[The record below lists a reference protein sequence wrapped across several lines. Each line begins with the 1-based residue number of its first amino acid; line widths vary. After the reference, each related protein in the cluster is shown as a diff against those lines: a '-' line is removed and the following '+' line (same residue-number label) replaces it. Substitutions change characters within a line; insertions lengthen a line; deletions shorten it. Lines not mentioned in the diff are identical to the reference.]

1 MLGRE
6 PRLSHTTMRWL
17 IISMMV
23 INGAQLA
30 LLQGTIN
37 ATMSLDFAQ
46 VWTFVALSL
55 AAMLLSAGL
64 LVYAYTRDRGKG
76 SQIRV
81 SGAGAGDIGTVSSEE
96 LRQDQLQDL
105 TREQGPGTRDQIE

>member
-6 PRLSHTTMRWL
+6 PRISHTAMRWL

-23 INGAQLA
+23 INGVQLA

-46 VWTFVALSL
+46 VWVYVVLSFAGL
-55 AAMLLSAGL
+55 LLSAGL
-64 LVYAYTRDRGKG
+64 IAYAFLRRRDKG
-76 SQIRV
+76 SGIRV
-81 SGAGAGDIGTVSSEE
+81 KSADAEGHGTVSS
-96 LRQDQLQDL
+96 DDL
-105 TREQGPGTRDQIE
+105 SGGDT

>member
-6 PRLSHTTMRWL
+6 PRISHTTMRWL

-23 INGAQLA
+23 INGVQLA

-46 VWTFVALSL
+46 VWTYVAISFAGL
-55 AAMLLSAGL
+55 LLSAGL
-64 LVYAYTRDRGKG
+64 LAYAFMRRRGKG
-76 SQIRV
+76 SEIRV
-81 SGAGAGDIGTVSSEE
+81 KGAGSGGRGTVSS
-96 LRQDQLQDL
+96 DDL
-105 TREQGPGTRDQIE
+105 SGSDS

>member
-1 MLGRE
+1 MSGRE

-23 INGAQLA
+23 INGVQLA

-46 VWTFVALSL
+46 VWSYVAFSL
-55 AAMLLSAGL
+55 LGLLLAAGL
-64 LVYAYTRDRGKG
+64 LIYAFVRPRTKD
-76 SQIRV
+76 SEIRV
-81 SGAGAGDIGTVSSEE
+81 KGAGAGG
-96 LRQDQLQDL
+96 R
-105 TREQGPGTRDQIE
+105 GPSAGGSAPGARP